1 MVKKN
6 KLIYIIVVVILI
18 SIYILY
24 TIFDFVNK
32 KEALLYLE
40 KHNNIA
46 LNYKNQRDILIDEKR
61 NATLAL
67 TLALAKNNEK
77 IRKFFLNN
85 EKIDLND
92 LSLELKE
99 YTDFKNVWFHLVD
112 KNGISVYRSWVEQK
126 DDKIVDIR
134 KDLQEI
140 IKNPK
145 ISTTISIGK
154 FDMTLKAIVPVF
166 DDNNFIGIIET
177 ITHFNSI
184 SKNLENRFK
193 NTKTAILVEKE
204 YFNQLKDD
212 GFSRKFIDKYYVAN
226 MNIDEDVLN
235 YLEKQDLQKLTSKES
250 FYLQDG
256 YLIVNNFIKY
266 EDKKLANFIFLTK
279 LDSIDYSEILEFR
292 KNSLIHF
299 LFSIGL
305 LLLLSFGFFYYIYS
319 KNLKNLYEKLN
330 KNKEKLQKFNLELKD
345 TVENEVRK
353 NNEKNRILFRQN
365 KMAAMGEMLENIAHQ
380 WRQPLSLITTEASS
394 IKIKKLYGMLDEEE
408 HIKSLDSIID
418 TSNYLSNTIDDFRYY
433 FSPNKTKNL
442 FNTVEFMEKCLKL
455 LSYDMKNSEINI
467 IKEVESFE
475 IESFENELLQVII
488 NILNNA
494 KDQLLKQKKDSEKYI
509 FIELKK
515 VDELMVLNIK
525 DNAGGID
532 EDIID
537 RIFEPYFTTKHKSK
551 GTGLGLYMGE
561 EIIKRHLNGDIN
573 VKNIRFKY
581 ENTNFNG
588 AIFEIT
594 IPIK

>member
-1 MVKKN
+1 MISKN
-6 KLIYIIVVVILI
+6 RLIYVVVIILII

-24 TIFDFVNK
+24 TIFDFINK
-32 KEALLYLE
+32 KETLLYLE

-46 LNYKNQRDILIDEKR
+46 SNYKSQRDILIDEKM

-67 TLALAKNNEK
+67 TLALAKNNEEIK
-77 IRKFFLNN
+77 SFFLKD
-85 EKIDLND
+85 EKIDLNH
-92 LSLELKE
+92 LSLDLRG

-145 ISTTISIGK
+145 ISTTISVGR
-154 FDMTLKAIVPVF
+154 FDMTLKAIVPIF
-166 DDNNFIGIIET
+166 NNEEFIGIIET

-193 NTKTAILVEKE
+193 DTKIAILVEKE
-204 YFNQLKDD
+204 YFKQLKDD
-212 GFSRKFIDKYYVAN
+212 GFSKKFIDEYYVAN
-226 MNIDEDVLN
+226 MNVDEQTFN
-235 YLEKQDLQKLTSKES
+235 YLKKQDLQKLTSKEA

-256 YLIVNNFIKY
+256 YLLVNNFLKY
-266 EDKKLANFIFLTK
+266 EDKKIANFIFLTR

-299 LFSIGL
+299 LFSIGF

-345 TVENEVRK
+345 TVENEIRK

-394 IKIKKLYGMLDEEE
+394 IKIKKLYGMLEEEE

-433 FSPNKTKNL
+433 FSPNKTKNI

-455 LSYDMKNSEINI
+455 ISYDINNNEII
-467 IKEVESFE
+467 VIKDIESFE

-494 KDQLLKQKKDSEKYI
+494 KDQLLKQKRDSKKYI

-515 VDELMVLNIK
+515 LNNNMVIDIK

-573 VKNIRFKY
+573 VKNIRFKH
-581 ENTNFNG
+581 EHSNFNG